1 MRWMG
6 AAGHSKSW
14 LVCGPGSELG
24 LKGTLPFFY
33 PFFRWADLYIPR
45 ESVQRCLGGEINRS
59 LARIWL
65 KTRKNCTALRRNG
78 VAGLGALAWKNFA
91 G

>member
-1 MRWMG
+1 
-6 AAGHSKSW
+6 
-14 LVCGPGSELG
+14 
-24 LKGTLPFFY
+24 
-33 PFFRWADLYIPR
+33 LYIPR

-65 KTRKNCTALRRNG
+65 KAGKNCTALRRNG